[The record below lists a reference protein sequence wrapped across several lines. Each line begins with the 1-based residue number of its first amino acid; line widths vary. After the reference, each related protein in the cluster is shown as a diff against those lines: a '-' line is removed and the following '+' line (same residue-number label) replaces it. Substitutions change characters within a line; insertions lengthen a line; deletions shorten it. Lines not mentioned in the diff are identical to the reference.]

1 MKNKSKKEFDFSNLS
16 VSNLPLYALLV
27 LTAVV
32 LAISCLG
39 AFLMPDGQ
47 DYIRHY
53 IGDPSCNHY
62 CLSYSGNDHYVMLA
76 MGFIIGIYQFLF
88 LHNKDYA
95 RAVLVKGE
103 KRNNIYNKKIVL
115 PIIALTLIVLF
126 IKTVVLVENLKIT
139 GSSATLYTNLLANT
153 LISVV
158 HAIFGFTAGAV
169 ATVLSGTIFEAIIG
183 GIGIVILPK
192 AILKIID
199 VTASRF
205 LHGYASFYG
214 TRDSIATFID
224 PTRQI
229 LERAKTYADFYVG
242 SKTSVDSIIHSVV
255 WLLLSFVILFFLKKF
270 FSKNYKFEKIGFI
283 NANKLLTTIIC
294 FSASVFIGYYAILF
308 TTEGIA
314 GYFEILIPFIE
325 SAVDSWDSFATYN
338 TSILIVAFW
347 IISLLASVIVNLILT
362 RKLKNVKSK
371 LIVPALISMVF
382 ISTLIIT
389 TTGCFG
395 YSKRMPEINEIESVD
410 VCTPFAITSNDNE
423 LIGINFYGEDRLNC
437 VRSEITLTEKE
448 DIELLQKLQ
457 LSAIENEEKE
467 TNDGLK
473 IEYHLKDGS
482 TIRRNYFYL
491 SEETSNELLKLW
503 ETKEVKS
510 NYKLMLLNKGDEKAA
525 SYDRFHSNYETY
537 FNNKYFPYIVA
548 KDGTRTDIKSELS
561 PDNFKKLKNAIY
573 KDITSITAEQWFKP
587 ETTYGALT
595 FEDNEYPE
603 ESLSKPM
610 LVFHNHIFIPV
621 TSEMTNTVEFLKQNN
636 LFKYLENYETNFEAY
651 LYDVNASEYWKD
663 GYRSFG
669 ISTME
674 NYNPYQDITTDFFT
688 ITLYSLTDII
698 NKKAPLTHST
708 LFTSEYSVYSSE
720 YGVITKEEDEN
731 FKNNIQEAIDLGY
744 ATKLSETTA
753 QEYFEKSHF
762 KYYSGTGGNL
772 LLVYY
777 PERGTS
783 QTYILP
789 WLVISDKLQVRQ

>member
-16 VSNLPLYALLV
+16 VSNVPLYALLV

-95 RAVLVKGE
+95 RALLVKGE
-103 KRNNIYNKKIVL
+103 KRKKIFKEKVIL
-115 PIIALTLIVLF
+115 PIIALVLISLF
-126 IKTVVLVENLKIT
+126 IKSIALVENIKVF
-139 GSSATLYTNLLANT
+139 GVSSL
-153 LISVV
+153 LISNFIAHILIIIV
-158 HAIFGFTAGAV
+158 HAIFGFTVGAT
-169 ATVLSGTIFEAIIG
+169 ATILSGTIVEALTGALGIIL
-183 GIGIVILPK
+183 LPK
-192 AILKIID
+192 AILKIAD

-214 TRDSIATFID
+214 TCDETATFID

-229 LERAKTYADFYVG
+229 LER
-242 SKTSVDSIIHSVV
+242 TSDYSIIYKSTATTPTISIIHSVV
-255 WLLLSFVILFFLKKF
+255 WLLVSFVILFFLKKF

-395 YSKRMPEINEIESVD
+395 YSKRMPEINEIKYVD
-410 VCTPFAITSNDNE
+410 VCTPFAIISNDNE
-423 LIGINFYGEDRLNC
+423 FIGINFYGEDRLNC

-457 LSAIENEEKE
+457 LSAIENDKRE

-491 SEETSNELLKLW
+491 SEETSEEVLKLW

-688 ITLYSLTDII
+688 IALYSLTDII
-698 NKKAPLTHST
+698 NKKVPLTHST

-789 WLVISDKLQVRQ
+789 

>member
-1 MKNKSKKEFDFSNLS
+1 MKNKSIKEFDFSNLS
-16 VSNLPLYALLV
+16 VSNVPLYALLV
-27 LTAVV
+27 LTTVV

-39 AFLMPDGQ
+39 AFLMPGGQ
-47 DYIRHY
+47 DYIRHAITHFTENAAAY
-53 IGDPSCNHY
+53 RF
-62 CLSYSGNDHYVMLA
+62 SYNSMDHYVMLF
-76 MGFIIGIYQFLF
+76 MGIIIGFYQFIF

-95 RAVLVKGE
+95 RALLVKGE
-103 KRNNIYNKKIVL
+103 KREKIFKEKVIL
-115 PIIALTLIVLF
+115 PVIALVVITLL
-126 IKTVVLVENLKIT
+126 IKSIALVENIKVF
-139 GSSATLYTNLLANT
+139 GVSSLLISNFIAHT
-153 LISVV
+153 LIIIV
-158 HAIFGFTAGAV
+158 HAIFGFTVGAT
-169 ATVLSGTIFEAIIG
+169 ATILSGTIIEAIVGSGAI
-183 GIGIVILPK
+183 ICLPK
-192 AILKIID
+192 AILKIAD

-214 TRDSIATFID
+214 TCDETAMFFD

-229 LERAKTYADFYVG
+229 LER
-242 SKTSVDSIIHSVV
+242 TSDYSIIYKSTATTPTSSIIHSVV
-255 WLLLSFVILFFLKKF
+255 WLLVSFVILFFLKKF

-294 FSASVFIGYYAILF
+294 FSGSVFIGYYAILF

-325 SAVDSWDSFATYN
+325 SAIDTWDSFATYN

-347 IISLLASVIVNLILT
+347 IISLLASVIVNLVLT
-362 RKLKNVKSK
+362 RKLKNFKHK
-371 LIVPALISMVF
+371 LITPVLISGVF
-382 ISTLIIT
+382 VLSFIIS

-395 YSKRMPEINEIESVD
+395 YSKSMPKINEIEYVD

-423 LIGINFYGEDRLNC
+423 FIGMNFYGEDRLNC
-437 VRSEITLTEKE
+437 VRSELTLTEKE

-457 LSAIENEEKE
+457 LSAIENDERE

-510 NYKLMLLNKGDEKAA
+510 NYKLMLLNKGDEKSA
-525 SYDRFHSNYETY
+525 SYDKFHSNYETY

-548 KDGTRTDIKSELS
+548 KDGTRTNIKPQLS

-621 TSEMTNTVEFLKQNN
+621 TSEMTKTVEFLKQNN

-688 ITLYSLTDII
+688 IALYSLTDII
-698 NKKAPLTHST
+698 DKKVPLTHST
-708 LFTSEYSVYSSE
+708 LFTSEFSRHSSE

-744 ATKLSETTA
+744 ATKLSESTA

-762 KYYSGTGGNL
+762 KYYSGTSGNL

-789 WLVISDKLQVRQ
+789 WFRK